1 MKEERVAFFSE
12 GERVAGI
19 LRLPDRASGARYPGI
34 VQGPGWLGLKDANL
48 YLRYHEALTDAG
60 FAVLIFDYR
69 GFGESEGRT
78 DLIKPQDQLED
89 LINAVTYLTTR
100 DDIDA
105 DKIGAFGSGGTG
117 GGNSLVLAAH
127 DSRVSCA
134 VSQVPV
140 ADGKDWLHRMRR
152 EYEWLEFLQRLED
165 DRNQRVLTGEGEKV
179 HPRQEIMVP
188 TPERKKT
195 KVKKDVDSKI
205 QEEVLLRSAE
215 YIFDYK
221 PIDLVAKI
229 SPRAV
234 MIIAVENDA
243 TTPTDHALALY
254 EAAGEPKK
262 LIMQRHTTH
271 YAAYEKYGDEVTP
284 QIVDWFKN
292 HMTRCGLEV
301 RAEGE

>member
-1 MKEERVAFFSE
+1 MREERVSFFSE
-12 GERVAGI
+12 GERIAGI
-19 LRLPDRASGARYPGI
+19 LRLPDSGDGAPSPGI
-34 VQGPGWLGLKDANL
+34 VQGPGWLGLKDAKL
-48 YLRYHEALTDAG
+48 YLRYHEALTEAG

-69 GFGESEGRT
+69 GFGESGGRT
-78 DLIKPQDQLED
+78 DLLCPQHQLED

-100 DDIDA
+100 DDIDG
-105 DKIGAFGSGGTG
+105 DNIGAFGSGGTG

-140 ADGKDWLHRMRR
+140 ADGRDWLHRMRR
-152 EYEWLEFLQRLED
+152 EYEWLELLERLEA
-165 DRNQRVLTGEGEKV
+165 DRKQRVLTGEGERV

-195 KVKKDVDSKI
+195 NVKKDVDSKI

-243 TTPTDHALALY
+243 TTPTDHAIALY

-284 QIVDWFKN
+284 QIVDWFKK
-292 HMTRCGLEV
+292 HMNRSGLEV
-301 RAEGE
+301 RT